1 MLACPASF
9 FKKDSRQAPLE
20 KIFLM
25 GQAGMTVSVILLMNS
40 LVTLTYSLRLLA
52 YITFDKIIDFK
63 ILNCNK
69 VQEWSAAKNE
79 AAQGF
84 NLLTIRLW

>member
-40 LVTLTYSLRLLA
+40 LVSHCNIQ
-52 YITFDKIIDFK
+52 YIHESF
-63 ILNCNK
+63 NK
-69 VQEWSAAKNE
+69 
-79 AAQGF
+79 
-84 NLLTIRLW
+84 RLWQIKRQSKKIEAKELDESDFPAL

>member
-25 GQAGMTVSVILLMNS
+25 GQAGMTINVALLMTV
-40 LVTLTYSLRLLA
+40 LVSKKDSWGDNERYP
-52 YITFDKIIDFK
+52 IID
-63 ILNCNK
+63 
-69 VQEWSAAKNE
+69 
-79 AAQGF
+79 
-84 NLLTIRLW
+84 